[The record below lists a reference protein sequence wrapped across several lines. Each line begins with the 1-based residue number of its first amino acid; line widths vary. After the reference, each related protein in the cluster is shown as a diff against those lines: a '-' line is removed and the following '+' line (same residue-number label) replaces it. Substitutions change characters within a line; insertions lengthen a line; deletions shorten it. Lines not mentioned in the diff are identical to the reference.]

1 MSRRYSR
8 AYPHIGIQLYDP
20 DIFIQDEKHDGKMMI
35 GEAQIIY
42 MLTRTQSMF
51 TYKNLPET
59 IPSRNLEMM
68 LQINGNVFFT
78 KVDGEYYVFTGG
90 LGGEPDVYYEPT
102 IYTVANPALNFSKNL
117 KIGEDGILIRSDA
130 FGLGLLPMMQKYAA
144 LIVENEFTM
153 RVADICSRISFIL
166 SASDDRTASS
176 AKKFL
181 KDIEDGK
188 LGTISDNSF
197 LEDFAVN
204 SVGDK
209 NSQRMTDLVEYQQ
222 YLKAAWFNDLGL
234 NANYNM
240 KREAISPDEAQ
251 LNDDA
256 LLPLIDD
263 MLEERKR
270 GLKQVNEMYGL
281 DIEVDLDSSWMK
293 EQKEVLGSDTSP
305 LMDDSDTGEPDG
317 SVATPSEDPEPEE
330 DPNDVEIEEE
340 NTDPEDETEETEDGP
355 EESEEGPE
363 ESEEG
368 PEETEEGP
376 EDSEDLEEIKDDIQ
390 DIKEDIQDIKEELTN
405 EET

>member
-8 AYPHIGIQLYDP
+8 ACPHIGIQLYDP
-20 DIFIQDEKHDGKMMI
+20 DIFIQDEKHDGKLMI

-51 TYKNLPET
+51 TYKKLPET

-117 KIGEDGILIRSDA
+117 RIGVDGVLIRSDA

-144 LIVENEFTM
+144 MIVENEYTM
-153 RVADICSRISFIL
+153 RVADINSRISFIL
-166 SASDDRTASS
+166 SASDDRTAAS

-197 LEDFAVN
+197 LDDFAVN

-281 DIEVDLDSSWMK
+281 DIEVELDSSWMK
-293 EQKEVLGSDTSP
+293 EQKEVLGSGTVS
-305 LMDDSDTGEPDG
+305 LMTDNSDTGEPDG
-317 SVATPSEDPEPEE
+317 SVATPSEDPED
-330 DPNDVEIEEE
+330 DPNDIEIEEE
-340 NTDPEDETEETEDGP
+340 NTDPEDETEETE
-355 EESEEGPE
+355 E
-363 ESEEG
+363 
-368 PEETEEGP
+368 PEETPEEP
-376 EDSEDLEEIKDDIQ
+376 EEVPEAPEELEEIKDDIQ